1 MGLGARPRP
10 DACVT
15 EARCPGV
22 TITPYRRVAR
32 TRGGEVDEFLAE
44 VFSSRVRAAVLG
56 HLLPRPH
63 RRFSLTDLHHR
74 LDLPISSLQHE
85 CYKLERIGVLVARR
99 EGNARRYHPDPA
111 CPLLPPLT
119 ALVLAAVGPVAALR
133 GAVDGLDGLEAAF
146 LAGALPGVPAPA
158 DDPAAGDWADDPRVA
173 SGEPGPPRLVLV
185 GDLAL
190 DDLAG
195 AQARAE
201 AALGRPPGG
210 VELAFF
216 RPDDWRLR
224 RAEGGPYVAALLLT
238 PRIDLVGTV
247 EAAP

>member
-1 MGLGARPRP
+1 M
-10 DACVT
+10 
-15 EARCPGV
+15 
-22 TITPYRRVAR
+22 
-32 TRGGEVDEFLAE
+32 DEFLAE

-85 CYKLERIGVLVARR
+85 CYKLERIGILVARR
-99 EGNARRYHPDPA
+99 DGNARRYHPDHR

-133 GAVDGLDGLEAAF
+133 GAVDGLDGLDAAF
-146 LAGALPGVPAPA
+146 LAGALPGVSSPA
-158 DDPAAGDWADDPRVA
+158 DGPARVQRAATPDA
-173 SGEPGPPRLVLV
+173 SPAEPGPPRLVLV

-201 AALGRPPGG
+201 AALGLPPGG

-247 EAAP
+247 AAAP